1 MELLENSDQ
10 SSNVSM
16 DGNIG
21 TFRRSQSPDKS
32 NDSNVQPGSSVDDSA
47 SSLSATIREFRNDHV
62 RIYILHTE
70 INFKTILFKN
80 YDLH

>member
-16 DGNIG
+16 DGNIE

-47 SSLSATIREFRNDHV
+47 SSVSYNSRVSKRSRTY
-62 RIYILHTE
+62 IYSSYG
-70 INFKTILFKN
+70 N
-80 YDLH
+80 